1 MIKSSWNEIP
11 RLIPERGYHGL
22 ATLDGEMY
30 IVGGVTTSRAE
41 GREGATEML
50 DSGKSRRFYNI
61 NIYIQAYIHKSNP
74 LTHSAALQTLVK

>member
-1 MIKSSWNEIP
+1 MP

-50 DSGKSRRFYNI
+50 DSGKSRRFYNV

>member
-1 MIKSSWNEIP
+1 MP

-61 NIYIQAYIHKSNP
+61 NIYIQAYIHKPNP

>member
-1 MIKSSWNEIP
+1 MIKSSWNEMP

-50 DSGKSRRFYNI
+50 DSGKFRRFHTVH
-61 NIYIQAYIHKSNP
+61 IYIQACIHKRNS
-74 LTHSAALQTLVK
+74 LTH